1 MKYNKLFKK
10 STKWLSSHW
19 QNVLTTVFIAG
30 LAITTL
36 GLQIRSLSSGQS
48 AIETAT
54 LAQLSTAPAPSERM
68 VNAPYTIPAYYLGQF
83 LEDPLYGA
91 RVVSVLY
98 ALLATIVLYFLI
110 KRWFTSQIAIIA
122 SLLFITSSWVLAIS
136 HQAAPLIL
144 LVVAPLLLISTLARY
159 VANKDTEYTT
169 FILLIMSIAFS
180 AYVPYMFWTIT
191 SLLVVLVFI
200 YKRTYIPFNIKG
212 IILAAVLF
220 IVLLAPMAVSLFY
233 FPWQIKDL
241 LGIPMNMPTITEY
254 LSNFVHQFTSLFL
267 FIQPYPELFL
277 ARLPI
282 LDIFSAVMV
291 VLGVYYFIKHMPKR
305 RELSLFIAISVLLL
319 VIPLSENY
327 LLAMTALI
335 PFVYIL
341 IPSGIFEI
349 LKQWYEI
356 FPRNPVARNMAVI
369 AIVIVVGLATFYNL
383 ERFYVAWPN
392 TDATNAAYMVQSK

>member
-1 MKYNKLFKK
+1 MRKNLILNK
-10 STKWLSSHW
+10 STKWMSLHW
-19 QNVLTTVFIAG
+19 QQMLTTLFIAI
-30 LAITTL
+30 LAVTTL
-36 GLQIRSLSSGQS
+36 GLQISNLSSGQNI
-48 AIETAT
+48 IEKAT
-54 LAQLSTAPAPSERM
+54 LEQLSIAPSPSERM

-83 LEDPLYGA
+83 LDDTLYGA

-98 ALLATIVLYFLI
+98 ALVATIVLFFLI

-136 HQAAPLIL
+136 HQAAALIL
-144 LVVAPLLLISTLARY
+144 LVVAPLLLIGALARY
-159 VANKDTEYTT
+159 VSDKNTEYST
-169 FILLIMSIAFS
+169 FILLIMSVAFS
-180 AYVPYMFWTIT
+180 AYVPYMFWTI
-191 SLLVVLVFI
+191 SSILVVLIFI

-212 IILAAVLF
+212 IVLALGLF
-220 IVLLAPMAVSLFY
+220 LILLAPLAVSLFNY
-233 FPWQIKDL
+233 PGQIKEL
-241 LGIPMNMPTITEY
+241 LGIPMNFPTITEY
-254 LSNFVHQFTSLFL
+254 LSNFIHQFTSLFI

-282 LDIFSAVMV
+282 LDIFSTIMV
-291 VLGVYYFIKHMPKR
+291 ILGIYYFIKHMPKK
-305 RELSLFIAISVLLL
+305 RELSIFLAISMLLL

-369 AIVIVVGLATFYNL
+369 AIVIIVGIATFYNL

-392 TDATNAAYMVQSK
+392 TEATNNAYMVQSK